1 MKIKKNGEIRTAYF
15 YISPLLTIILL
26 FILIPIV
33 GTFINSLYR
42 DITYLPSRFTGFTN
56 YADLIK
62 LSDFW
67 NSLKFTTLF
76 TAVSVSLETVL
87 GISFALLL
95 KEVFTGRSFLRTILL
110 IPWAIPTAISARLW
124 QLMYNYN
131 YGLLN
136 YFLDVTHTGAKVNW
150 LGTAHGAFWA
160 ITIADVWK
168 TTPFMTLILLAGLQT
183 IPDELYEQAMVDNA
197 TMWKRFL
204 YITLPLLR
212 PALVVALIFRTADA
226 LRIFDLVYVLT
237 GGGPA
242 GSTRTVSILGFHYFV
257 NGDFGT
263 GSAVSIIIFLL
274 VFIFS
279 FLYIRAWRFKETL

>member
-1 MKIKKNGEIRTAYF
+1 MKIRKYGEIRTAYF
-15 YISPLLTIILL
+15 YISPLLVIILL

-56 YADLIK
+56 YIDLFK

-67 NSLKFTTLF
+67 YSLKFTTLF
-76 TAVSVSLETVL
+76 TTVSVTLETAL

-95 KEVFTGRSFLRTILL
+95 KEIFTGRSFLRTILL

-136 YFLDVTHTGAKVNW
+136 YFLNATHTGTKVNW
-150 LGTAHGAFWA
+150 LGTPHAAFWA

-183 IPDELYEQAMVDNA
+183 IPDELHEQAMVDSAN
-197 TMWKRFL
+197 MWKRFL

-263 GSAVSIIIFLL
+263 GSAISIIIFLL

-279 FLYIRAWRFKETL
+279 LLYIKAWRFKETL